1 MTNLTLQPIWPS
13 RTSTIGSIFSGT
25 FDASAA
31 TFMLVKILYESLP
44 ISLEAI
50 SIGLAILVLI
60 PWFRTFF
67 MMPKKTMPREVDSD
81 YDLRKSTVIACCK
94 KMSDKEVELQRM
106 KEGID
111 NSMKNTNKSRVLKTF
126 VKQIKTRQFV
136 CLAIWYC
143 LVSLRIN
150 SYQSWFNPSLEWMF
164 PGDRKI
170 QSELTNVFDRVKQNI
185 YIYGCSI

>member
-60 PWFRTFF
+60 PWLRTFF

-81 YDLRKSTVIACCK
+81 YDLRKNTVIACR
-94 KMSDKEVELQRM
+94 MSDKEVELQRM
-106 KEGID
+106 KDGID
-111 NSMKNTNKSRVLKTF
+111 NSMKNTNKSRVLKKF

-170 QSELTNVFDRVKQNI
+170 QSELTNVFDRVKKHQNLYF
-185 YIYGCSI
+185 YI